1 MALDVNQSVPITAIV
16 NNAPNNQ
23 GFDWTLACSG
33 GNCGTITAHTASGA
47 PATFT
52 APSAAPSTA
61 VTITAKLTGLTNSN
75 GLTVTI
81 SLPPT
86 VATTGAINAATLDS
100 PYGLQLAANGGAGT
114 LTWALGS
121 GTSLPDTLI
130 LSNTGM
136 ITGTP
141 SGTTGTFNF
150 KVHVTD
156 SGTPQLTSPD
166 VLLSIT
172 VGAPAISIGLSPT
185 SAYVTLKASKQFVAT
200 ATNDLQSGNIDWTL
214 TLDGVACTIA
224 ECGSVSPITT
234 ASGSPTTYTAPVTV
248 PPANI
253 ILSATTVDGTPP
265 ASAFATVM
273 VTAHGFVPTGSMT
286 TEREYHSATLL
297 DHGPALTNG
306 KVLVTGGLGNNK
318 QALAAV
324 ELFDPVSGTFAPA
337 KVSMTT
343 ERAYHTATL
352 LNDGTVLVTGG
363 VDGSGAFLLSAELFD
378 PTSGAFTRTKGSM
391 DTPRAYHTA
400 TLLKDGTVLI
410 AGGLDGTTG
419 LVTAEVYN
427 PATERFTPTTGSMQS
442 LHFYHTATLLDF
454 GPPLTNGKVL
464 VAGGG
469 TDTTATAELFDPSSG
484 SFTATGGMEF
494 DRRAH
499 TANLLNDGRVLVA
512 GGGGPTSDPNYG
524 SSATAEL
531 FNPASGQFTP
541 TTVDMATKRANHR
554 AVLLNDGTVLVVGGV
569 TVYACLRRNTC
580 TTYLA
585 ASELFDPAAN
595 GSFTP
600 TSDMTTPRAYHTA
613 TILKDGTVL
622 VTGGDNGSGPLATA
636 ELYQ

>member
-1 MALDVNQSVPITAIV
+1 
-16 NNAPNNQ
+16 
-23 GFDWTLACSG
+23 
-33 GNCGTITAHTASGA
+33 
-47 PATFT
+47 
-52 APSAAPSTA
+52 
-61 VTITAKLTGLTNSN
+61 
-75 GLTVTI
+75 
-81 SLPPT
+81 
-86 VATTGAINAATLDS
+86 
-100 PYGLQLAANGGAGT
+100 
-114 LTWALGS
+114 
-121 GTSLPDTLI
+121 
-130 LSNTGM
+130 M
-136 ITGTP
+136 IAGTP

-172 VGAPAISIGLSPT
+172 VGAPAISIGLLPT
-185 SAYVTLKASKQFVAT
+185 SAYVALNGSKQFVAT

-214 TLDGVACTIA
+214 TLNGVACTNT
-224 ECGSVSPITT
+224 ECGSVSPVTT

-253 ILSATTVDGTPP
+253 TLTATTVDGTPP
-265 ASAFATVM
+265 ASAVATVV

-337 KVSMTT
+337 KASMTT
-343 ERAYHTATL
+343 GRAYHTATL

-363 VDGSGAFLLSAELFD
+363 VDGSGTFLSSAELFD
-378 PTSGAFTRTKGSM
+378 PTSGAFTPAKGSM

-400 TLLKDGTVLI
+400 TLLRDGTVLI

-419 LVTAEVYN
+419 LMTAEVYN
-427 PATERFTPTTGSMQS
+427 PATGTFTPMKGSMQY
-442 LHFYHTATLLDF
+442 LHFYHTAALLDF
-454 GPPLTNGKVL
+454 GPALTNGKVL

-469 TDTTATAELFDPSSG
+469 SVTGELFDPGSG
-484 SFTATGGMEF
+484 T
-494 DRRAH
+494 
-499 TANLLNDGRVLVA
+499 
-512 GGGGPTSDPNYG
+512 
-524 SSATAEL
+524 
-531 FNPASGQFTP
+531 FTP
-541 TTVDMATKRANHR
+541 TGSMEFARIHHTAT
-554 AVLLNDGTVLVVGGV
+554 LLNDGTVLVTGGGEPTSNPRFQSSATAEFFDPKSGLFTPTKV
-569 TVYACLRRNTC
+569 DMTIQRAHHTATLLNDSTVLATGGFRVYPNPITHQGDL
-580 TTYLA
+580 TYLLA
-585 ASELFDPAAN
+585 AELFDPAN
-595 GSFTP
+595 GLFTP
-600 TSDMTTPRAYHTA
+600 TGDMATPRAYHTA